1 MSASPA
7 AVPLVAHVIHC
18 LDVGGLE
25 NGLVNLINHMPPE
38 RYRHAIICLTDYNP
52 DFRKRIRRSDVAVY
66 ALHKRPGQDW
76 GLYLKLWRLLRQLSP
91 DIVHTRNLAALEG
104 QLPSLLAG
112 VRCRV
117 HSEHGRDLNDRYG
130 DHPRYTWLRKLLSPL
145 VGTYIPLSQ
154 DLERWLRKQIR
165 VPARKIVQIYNGVDI
180 ERFHPVQEPSANIL
194 PPGFAPPGTCVIG
207 TVGRLQPIKDQLTLV
222 HAFIHL
228 LETRPATRSHLRLV
242 IAGNGDLRPKLLQL
256 LEAAQVSELVWLPGT
271 RDDVPELMRCFTLL
285 LLSSINEGISNTILE
300 AMATGLPVIA
310 TQVGGNPELVVD
322 GTTGRLIPSQNPQAM
337 AAAMAEYLDNPERI
351 RQHGARG
358 RDRCE
363 RLFSL
368 ERMVRDYLAVYD
380 ACLSHKN
387 NNTNVTI

>member
-1 MSASPA
+1 
-7 AVPLVAHVIHC
+7 
-18 LDVGGLE
+18 
-25 NGLVNLINHMPPE
+25 
-38 RYRHAIICLTDYNP
+38 
-52 DFRKRIRRSDVAVY
+52 
-66 ALHKRPGQDW
+66 
-76 GLYLKLWRLLRQLSP
+76 
-91 DIVHTRNLAALEG
+91 
-104 QLPSLLAG
+104 
-112 VRCRV
+112 
-117 HSEHGRDLNDRYG
+117 
-130 DHPRYTWLRKLLSPL
+130 
-145 VGTYIPLSQ
+145 
-154 DLERWLRKQIR
+154 
-165 VPARKIVQIYNGVDI
+165 
-180 ERFHPVQEPSANIL
+180 
-194 PPGFAPPGTCVIG
+194 
-207 TVGRLQPIKDQLTLV
+207 
-222 HAFIHL
+222 
-228 LETRPATRSHLRLV
+228 
-242 IAGNGDLRPKLLQL
+242 
-256 LEAAQVSELVWLPGT
+256 VSELVWLPGT